1 MASLETTAQTRKMQ
15 LSGGSTYII
24 SLPKNWVDELKIK
37 VGQNV
42 TVVKNSNQ
50 SLTLFPRNWNDEG
63 QKNTAIIVSSQKDSG
78 DSIKRKIIAAYL
90 SGYKTIKIKTKGM
103 RIPSEHSKSIREL
116 VRTTMIG
123 TEIVE
128 SSSETMIIQILTR
141 LPELSFETA
150 LKRMYLMAKNMV
162 RESIESFEEKDLV
175 HAEEVV
181 NMDDEV
187 DRFGLYMRRNLV
199 LAVGN
204 ESILQDV
211 GLRKPSDCLGYRAIV
226 TRIER
231 IADHASLIAKRTKFT
246 EGKINPKILERIKNL
261 SEKSLL
267 VFDRAIF
274 AVQEHDFEKG
284 EQVAEK
290 VREVIEEEK
299 QIMNNIKETEKNATI
314 IKFVLE
320 DLRRIAEYSSDIAEV
335 AIDENI
341 QSIISEEK

>member
-1 MASLETTAQTRKMQ
+1 MEKIENISQTRKVQ

-24 SLPKNWVDELKIK
+24 SLPKNWIDDLKIK
-37 VGQNV
+37 VGESV
-42 TVVKNSNQ
+42 IIVKNSNK
-50 SLTLFPRNWNDEG
+50 SLTLYPREKNDKDK
-63 QKNTAIIVSSQKDSG
+63 KNTAIISTRQQDSG

-103 RIPSEHSKSIREL
+103 RITSEHAKSIREL
-116 VRTTMIG
+116 VRSTMIG

-128 SSSETMIIQILTR
+128 SNSEAMIIQILTR

-150 LKRMYLMAKNMV
+150 LKRMYLMANNMV
-162 RESIESFEEKDLV
+162 EEAIEAL
-175 HAEEVV
+175 EEVDIEHADEV
-181 NMDDEV
+181 ANMDDEV

-204 ESILQDV
+204 ESILQDM

-226 TRIER
+226 SRIER
-231 IADHASLIAKRTKFT
+231 IADHASLIAKRTKFIDET
-246 EGKINPKILERIKNL
+246 IDSKIITKIKNL
-261 SEKSLL
+261 SEKSLE
-267 VFDRAIF
+267 VFEKSIS

-284 EQVAEK
+284 EKVAEK
-290 VREVIEEEK
+290 VSQIIDEEK
-299 QIMNNIKETEKNATI
+299 QIMSKIKETEKNTTI
-314 IKFVLE
+314 IRFVLE

-341 QSIISEEK
+341 QKIISEE